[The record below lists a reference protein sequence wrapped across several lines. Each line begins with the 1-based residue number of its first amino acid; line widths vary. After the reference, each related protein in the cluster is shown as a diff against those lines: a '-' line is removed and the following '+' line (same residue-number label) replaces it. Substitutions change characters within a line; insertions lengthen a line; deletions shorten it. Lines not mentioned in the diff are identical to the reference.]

1 MSTETLERPAPD
13 CTLPVAVPVRCTRKE
28 CGAWMIYSRH
38 QKPGDGT
45 VTRATSALCAKCYQL
60 SRKLIPFSPGKPPFQ
75 RRGKRLLEYI
85 PELLAMGL
93 NANQIADDLGY
104 TDRNSLYTFLRRHNE
119 TELLRRIQSTIAQ
132 KG

>member
-1 MSTETLERPAPD
+1 MSAETLERPASAYIMPM
-13 CTLPVAVPVRCTRKE
+13 AVPVRCTREE
-28 CGAWMIYSRH
+28 CGAWMVYSRH

-60 SRKLIPFSPGKPPFQ
+60 SRKLTPFTPGTPPIR
-75 RRGKRLLEYI
+75 RRGMAALKTIPGLLD
-85 PELLAMGL
+85 MGF

-104 TDRNSLYTFLRRHNE
+104 TDRKSLYTFLRRHNE
-119 TELLRRIQSTIAQ
+119 TVLLRRIQSTIAQ